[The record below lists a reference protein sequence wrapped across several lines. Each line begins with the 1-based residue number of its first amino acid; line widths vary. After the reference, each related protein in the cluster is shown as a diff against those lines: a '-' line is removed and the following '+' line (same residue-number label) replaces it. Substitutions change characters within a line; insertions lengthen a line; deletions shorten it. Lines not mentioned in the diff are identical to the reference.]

1 MLRSTPF
8 ELASIEQ
15 ICQAGGGILFRTNF
29 PILCVMS
36 ARVQSVTN
44 FLSLSLLQRSSFQ
57 LKNWDEEEVE
67 SFDPI
72 LKNGKLEK

>member
-1 MLRSTPF
+1 
-8 ELASIEQ
+8 
-15 ICQAGGGILFRTNF
+15 
-29 PILCVMS
+29 MS